1 MLPGDANGQAW
12 RNRIVGYG
20 EEAPDN
26 LLANPRN
33 WRIHSKLQ
41 QEALAGVLNEVGWIQ
56 NVIVNRTTQHVLDGH
71 LRITLAMRHG
81 EPTVPITYVELS
93 EEEEALALATFD
105 PIGALASAEKETL
118 DALLRDVQTGSQAVQ
133 EMLAGLAETS
143 VMPYGDISTDRHG
156 QGVSST
162 WDQVKS
168 VDREQLILGD
178 LEFSIEADVVRQV
191 RERLEAEFRQKRQP
205 YGVTMA
211 MLLAAGLASCA

>member
-1 MLPGDANGQAW
+1 MLAGDADGQAW

-81 EPTVPITYVELS
+81 EPTVPVTYVELS

-105 PIGALASAEKETL
+105 PIGALATAEKETL
-118 DALLRDVQTGSQAVQ
+118 DALLRDVQTGEAAVQ
-133 EMLAGLAETS
+133 EMLAGLAAQESMEGYGRNSFDGLIEGLDDSVIGTRPENGNWFYVEYYADPETYGHLAELLK
-143 VMPYGDISTDRHG
+143 PYMRGAQS
-156 QGVSST
+156 
-162 WDQVKS
+162 
-168 VDREQLILGD
+168 REID
-178 LEFSIEADVVRQV
+178 PRVFV
-191 RERLEAEFRQKRQP
+191 
-205 YGVTMA
+205 A
-211 MLLAAGLASCA
+211 MVESYAQTV